1 MDLNLGSND
10 CEFPDLTTELRA
22 FNDRI
27 WPKAANM
34 ELERR
39 IPDPMNSEGPK
50 STQSRHIA
58 DCYSIL
64 QKQYR
69 NCCVVPIGVW

>member
-50 STQSRHIA
+50 STQSGPW
-58 DCYSIL
+58 
-64 QKQYR
+64 R
-69 NCCVVPIGVW
+69 NMAPLINDSNPIT

>member
-1 MDLNLGSND
+1 MDLNLGPKD
-10 CEFPDLTTELRA
+10 CESPDLTTELRA

-50 STQSRHIA
+50 STHKGLLEKSFVL
-58 DCYSIL
+58 DCPRKYWHLSLIYL
-64 QKQYR
+64 
-69 NCCVVPIGVW
+69 N